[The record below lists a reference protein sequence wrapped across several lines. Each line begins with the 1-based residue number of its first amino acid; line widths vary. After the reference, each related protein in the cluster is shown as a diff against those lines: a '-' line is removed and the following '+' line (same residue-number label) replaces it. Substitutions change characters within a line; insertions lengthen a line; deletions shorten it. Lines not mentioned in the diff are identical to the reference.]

1 MWIPT
6 PVYERIPQF
15 WFLLGLLFI
24 ANGLYIGLDF
34 AAAFG
39 YGAIGLICCAYG
51 VGIEVMRS
59 RYRSNKSAD
68 DDAAESVESAEP
80 AEFSESVEPVE
91 SVGAASQEAATPET
105 DSPERAFPEYG

>member
-24 ANGLYIGLDF
+24 TNGLYIGFDF
-34 AAAFG
+34 AASFG

-51 VGIEVMRS
+51 VGIEVMRT
-59 RYRSNKSAD
+59 RYRSNESAD
-68 DDAAESVESAEP
+68 DTAESAEP
-80 AEFSESVEPVE
+80 VEAVDT
-91 SVGAASQEAATPET
+91 ASQEADAPET
-105 DSPERAFPEYG
+105 DSPKRAFAEYG

>member
-24 ANGLYIGLDF
+24 ANGLYIGFDF
-34 AAAFG
+34 AASFV

-51 VGIEVMRS
+51 VGIEVMRT
-59 RYRSNKSAD
+59 RYRSNESAD
-68 DDAAESVESAEP
+68 DTADSAESVESLDT
-80 AEFSESVEPVE
+80 
-91 SVGAASQEAATPET
+91 ASQEADAPET

>member
-51 VGIEVMRS
+51 VGIEVMRT
-59 RYRSNKSAD
+59 RYRSNKSVD
-68 DDAAESVESAEP
+68 DDAAESVE
-80 AEFSESVEPVE
+80 PVE
-91 SVGAASQEAATPET
+91 AVDTASQEAAAPET

>member
-34 AAAFG
+34 AVAFG

-68 DDAAESVESAEP
+68 DDAAEPAESAEP
-80 AEFSESVEPVE
+80 VE
-91 SVGAASQEAATPET
+91 ALDTASQETGAPET
-105 DSPERAFPEYG
+105 ASPEYG